1 MSTEYTINAVSVD
14 DDGVKYVRV
23 VDTKTLKMSM
33 YTYEEFWVMML
44 IGEAKILNLA
54 GILNK
59 DTGLKPVFLPIE
71 NIGNGVSPETVAVYY
86 SYLKL
91 RQLFYSSEDI
101 IIKTIGN
108 SLILLWHYGYGYKIN
123 LDAVMH
129 KASGILGYPH
139 LNEDDSLVFDFTEIH
154 KCMFIKGRERN
165 LSYCKCFGKVSKDV
179 FKRRLLFS

>member
-14 DDGVKYVRV
+14 DDGVQYVRV
-23 VDTKTLKMSM
+23 VDTKTLKMSHF
-33 YTYEEFWVMML
+33 TYDEFWVMML
-44 IGEAKILNLA
+44 IGEAKVLNIA

-86 SYLKL
+86 SNLKL

-108 SLILLWHYGYGYKIN
+108 SLILLWYYGYGYRIN
-123 LDAVMH
+123 LEVVMRIDY
-129 KASGILGYPH
+129 GILGYPH
-139 LNEDDSLVFDFTEIH
+139 LNEDDSLVFDFTETL
-154 KCMFIKGRERN
+154 KCMFIKGKEMN
-165 LSYCKCFGKVSKDV
+165 LSYCECFGNVSKDV
-179 FKRRLLFS
+179 FKRRVLFS